1 MELRSETIRYSKGKS
16 KQSKMRESIIQS
28 RIEELDSKIC
38 NDVCLEQNI
47 LLEYEKLKKEL
58 QEIYEEKGRG
68 AIFRSKARWIENGEK
83 PTKFFFNLERRNY
96 EKRLSHSYKSGKENS
111 CQISNK

>member
-1 MELRSETIRYSKGKS
+1 MEIRSETIRYSKGKS
-16 KQSKMRESIIQS
+16 KSKMRESIIQS
-28 RIEELDSKIC
+28 RIEELDSNIC

-47 LLEYEKLKKEL
+47 LLEYETLKKEL

-68 AIFRSKARWIENGEK
+68 AIFRSKARWIKNGEK

-111 CQISNK
+111 CQILNK